1 MSEHCYIVG
10 PYLPVGDVDWMCD
23 NHKVPAV
30 LAHKERFG
38 AKDLRR
44 EDFVCPVDP
53 PHGWYQFG
61 THVNGLP
68 DGIDLVF
75 SDAIG
80 GDGLPVWETLVV
92 DETAVRRKVGDEI
105 ETERRALPN
114 PVPHYL
120 GAGWE
125 RGTDDCSW
133 AMARARD
140 IAVFGLG
147 PGSFA
152 VRYSGEDATTDG
164 RPEYDY

>member
-1 MSEHCYIVG
+1 MIENCHIVG
-10 PYLPVGDVDWMCD
+10 PYLPVGDIDWMCD

-68 DGIDLVF
+68 DGIYLVF

-80 GDGLPVWETLVV
+80 RDGLPVWETFVV
-92 DETAVRRKVGDEI
+92 DETVVRRKVADEI
-105 ETERRALPN
+105 ETERRALPD
-114 PVPHYL
+114 PVPGHL
-120 GAGWE
+120 GATRSG
-125 RGTDDCSW
+125 DDCSW
-133 AMARARD
+133 AMAHARD
-140 IAVFGLG
+140 VAVHGLG
-147 PGSFA
+147 YFA
-152 VRYSGEDATTDG
+152 FAYGG
-164 RPEYDY
+164 RAAE